1 MYQFETAIED
11 VIVYQFETGID
22 DDICVDERKDM
33 SEQ

>member
-11 VIVYQFETGID
+11 VIVYQFETAID